1 MANAIGGIKM
11 KKKNTAIRLAAQLVT
26 IIITVTILIQGA
38 QYMTSVLKF
47 MGLRDSMEYT
57 EECAYDYKWT
67 DNLHDQY
74 ESARNEIIKNADP
87 IVRMCYTNN
96 TRMKVTTFVIGLAMI
111 FSAFV
116 LITIIKW
123 DIEDLKNKIKKSL
136 RRHARCRARRR

>member
-1 MANAIGGIKM
+1 M

-57 EECAYDYKWT
+57 KECAYNYKWT
-67 DNLHDQY
+67 DNLHKEY
-74 ESARNEIIKNADP
+74 ESVRVEIEKNTDP
-87 IVRMCYTNN
+87 IVRMCYTHN
-96 TRMKVTTFVIGLAMI
+96 TEMKIATVVIGFAMI

-116 LITIIKW
+116 LITLIKW
-123 DIEDLKNKIKKSL
+123 DIEDMKKKIKKSL